1 MIPIIDHIVRP
12 YLSYRMSKLER
23 FRSRPRHYQEQIFES
38 LIRKASRTVFGR
50 KHQFSAISS
59 YYDFRDAVPVH
70 KYEDLYPYIDRALRG
85 ERNVLWPGRTKYFS
99 KSSGTTQGRSKYI
112 PVTSENLRH
121 NHLKGAW
128 DHMAVLYHHH
138 PDIGI
143 FHHRS
148 LGLGGSLERREEF
161 PGATIGDISAL
172 MMHNMPGVAKPFFI
186 PDSRTGLLP
195 DWEEKIERTARL
207 GLQRD
212 DVVLFGGVP
221 TWNIVLFERML
232 EISGK
237 SHMLEIWPQ
246 LRVYFHGG
254 VGIDPYKEI
263 FKKLIPREDFIW
275 QEAYNASEGMFGVQ
289 DVLHQ
294 DLGMLL
300 MLDNSIFYEFIPHE
314 YYDTDRATAI
324 PLWEV
329 EMDRDY
335 VMLISTNA
343 GLWRYVPGDVV
354 RFSSLYPFRVRV
366 SGRTQ
371 QFINA
376 FGEELMIHNADT
388 ALALSC
394 KGERAIAAEYTAA
407 PYYINEGNKGR
418 HEWCIEFEKAPASPE
433 KFARRLDH
441 HLRKLN
447 SDYDAKRSHDLAL
460 ECLQVHILPRGSFAA
475 WLERRG
481 RIGSQTKVPRLANHR
496 EYIDDLLRHQKTR
509 IL

>member
-1 MIPIIDHIVRP
+1 
-12 YLSYRMSKLER
+12 
-23 FRSRPRHYQEQIFES
+23 
-38 LIRKASRTVFGR
+38 
-50 KHQFSAISS
+50 
-59 YYDFRDAVPVH
+59 
-70 KYEDLYPYIDRALRG
+70 
-85 ERNVLWPGRTKYFS
+85 
-99 KSSGTTQGRSKYI
+99 
-112 PVTSENLRH
+112 
-121 NHLKGAW
+121 
-128 DHMAVLYHHH
+128 MAVLYHHY

-148 LGLGGSLERREEF
+148 LGLGGHLERPDDY
-161 PGATIGDISAL
+161 PGVVIGDISAL

-186 PDSRTGLLP
+186 PDSKIALLP
-195 DWEEKIERTARL
+195 DWEEKIERAARV
-207 GLQRD
+207 GLQTD

-246 LRVYFHGG
+246 LQVYFHGG

-263 FKKLIPREDFIW
+263 IKRLIPRDDFIW

-300 MLDNSIFYEFIPHE
+300 MLDNSVFYEFIPF
-314 YYDTDRATAI
+314 TDYETEHARAI

-329 EMDRDY
+329 ELDRDY

-343 GLWRYVPGDVV
+343 GLWRYIPGDVV
-354 RFSSLYPFRVRV
+354 RFSSLYPYRIRI

-376 FGEELMIHNADT
+376 FGEELMIHNADK
-388 ALALSC
+388 ALALTC
-394 KGERAIAAEYTAA
+394 KSERAIVTEYTAA
-407 PYYINEGNKGR
+407 PTYISKGNKGF
-418 HEWCIEFEKAPASPE
+418 HEWCIEFDKAPMSPE
-433 KFARRLDH
+433 RFARRLDH
-441 HLRKLN
+441 QLRKLN

-460 ECLQVHILPRGSFAA
+460 ECLQMHILPRGSFAA
-475 WLERRG
+475 WLEKRG

-496 EYIDDLLRHQKTR
+496 RYIDDLLQQQR
-509 IL
+509 IRIS